1 MRTMLDAALEFAA
14 MELAVFPLVER
25 DKLPA
30 VSGGFKVATTDE
42 EQIREAWGH
51 RPNLN
56 IGIATGTVS
65 RGLVVIDLD
74 VDDSKDEDGV
84 ATLRAWEREHGELPE
99 TATVKTGRGGMH
111 LYYRCD
117 QLVGCSVNSEIG
129 VDVRGDGGY
138 VVAPPSVHPNGSAYE
153 FEEYLDDVPI
163 ARADSNVYA
172 FIRAAQGERQR
183 GRRFSL
189 PEVIGDGKRN
199 DTLMRLAC
207 SLQAQGFDDML
218 ILANLEAVN
227 SQKCVP
233 PLPAEEVRAIVE
245 SVASRYEKGNA
256 KPRRDGRG
264 GAPSGV
270 SLMLGGNGKAIQSIE
285 NCQRVLAADPALS
298 GRFYYDVRAYTKM
311 VSCPVP
317 WDKSAGDRP
326 ISDADYCGLAAYLE
340 REYGLMSK
348 NKAIDAVVCVTNDNK
363 RNTVTEWLD
372 SLEWDGR
379 ERIMTLLPLFLGC
392 DMSDYNVEVMRL
404 FMLGAV
410 ARAYEPGAKFDYM
423 PVLVGPQGI
432 GKSYFLRMLGTRSE
446 WYCDNLSTI
455 EGDAATEKLRGMW
468 IIELAELLATRRS
481 KDVEGIKAFITSTV
495 DVIRPKYGRETE
507 QRARACVF
515 AGTTNDMQF
524 LTDATGNRRFLPVE
538 CGVHPPAMSLFADDA
553 PAYFEQA
560 WAEAV
565 RIYKTERPRLVLSTR
580 AQEYALEKQETFL
593 EDDPRVG
600 IIQEYLDGIVRAE
613 LGKADPDP
621 SRIRVCAQEI
631 IDRALPEQYT
641 RGGAAALGSVNAVH
655 KIMRNR
661 ISGWVFREGKAR
673 CGEYGVQRCYVPDP
687 SATDGFAERMATR
700 RTSRQQPC

>member
-42 EQIREAWGH
+42 EQIREAWGR

-84 ATLRAWEREHGELPE
+84 ATLRAWEREHGDLPE

-111 LYYRCD
+111 LYYMCD
-117 QLVGCSVNSEIG
+117 QPVGCSVNAEIG

-138 VVAPPSVHPNGSAYE
+138 VVAPPSVHPNGNRYE
-153 FEEYLDDVPI
+153 FEEYLEDVPI
-163 ARADSNVYA
+163 ARADANVYA

-207 SLQAQGFDDML
+207 SLQSQGFDDML

-233 PLPAEEVRAIVE
+233 PLPADEVRAIVE

-317 WDKSAGDRP
+317 WDKATGDRP

-372 SLEWDGR
+372 SLEWDGQ

-423 PVLVGPQGI
+423 PVLVGAQGI

-468 IIELAELLATRRS
+468 IIELAELLATKRS

-600 IIQEYLDGIVRAE
+600 IIQEYLDGVVRAE
-613 LGKADPDP
+613 LGKANPDP
-621 SRIRVCAQEI
+621 KRIRVCAQEI
-631 IDRALPEQYT
+631 IDRALPEQYA

-661 ISGWVFREGKAR
+661 ITGWVFRDGKAR
-673 CGEYGVQRCYVPDP
+673 CGEYGVQRCYVPDFV
-687 SATDGFAERMATR
+687 ATDGG
-700 RTSRQQPC
+700 

>member
-117 QLVGCSVNSEIG
+117 QPVGCSVNAEIG

-138 VVAPPSVHPNGSAYE
+138 VVAPPSVHPNGNAYE

-207 SLQAQGFDDML
+207 SLQSQGFDDML

-233 PLPAEEVRAIVE
+233 PLPADEVRAIVE

-317 WDKSAGDRP
+317 WDKATGDRP

-348 NKAIDAVVCVTNDNK
+348 NKAIDAVVCVVNDNK
-363 RNTVTEWLD
+363 RNTVTEWLE

-379 ERIMTLLPLFLGC
+379 ERVMTLLPLFLGC

-468 IIELAELLATRRS
+468 IIELAELLATKRS

-661 ISGWVFREGKAR
+661 ITGWVFRDGKAR
-673 CGEYGVQRCYVPDP
+673 CGEYGVQRCYMPDFV
-687 SATDGFAERMATR
+687 ATDGG
-700 RTSRQQPC
+700 

>member
-1 MRTMLDAALEFAA
+1 MLDAALEFAA

-30 VSGGFKVATTDE
+30 VSGGFKVATMDE

-84 ATLRAWEREHGELPE
+84 ATLRAWEREHGDLPE

-117 QLVGCSVNSEIG
+117 QPVGCSVNAEIG

-138 VVAPPSVHPNGSAYE
+138 VVAPPSVHPNGNRYE

-207 SLQAQGFDDML
+207 SLQSQGFDDML

-233 PLPAEEVRAIVE
+233 PLPADEVRAIVE

-317 WDKSAGDRP
+317 WDKATCDRP

-372 SLEWDGR
+372 SLEWDGQ

-468 IIELAELLATRRS
+468 IIELAELLATKRS

-613 LGKADPDP
+613 LGKANPDP
-621 SRIRVCAQEI
+621 KRIRVCAQEI
-631 IDRALPEQYT
+631 IDRALPEQYA

-661 ISGWVFREGKAR
+661 ITGWVFRDGKAR
-673 CGEYGVQRCYVPDP
+673 CGEYGVQRCYVPDFV
-687 SATDGFAERMATR
+687 ATDGG
-700 RTSRQQPC
+700 

>member
-42 EQIREAWGH
+42 EQIREAWGR

-74 VDDSKDEDGV
+74 VDDAKDEDGV
-84 ATLRAWEREHGELPE
+84 ATLRAWEREHGDLPE

-117 QLVGCSVNSEIG
+117 QPVGCSVNSEIG

-138 VVAPPSVHPNGSAYE
+138 VVAPPSVHPNGNAYE
-153 FEEYLDDVPI
+153 FEEYLEDVPI
-163 ARADSNVYA
+163 ARADANVYA

-183 GRRFSL
+183 GRRFTL
-189 PEVIGDGKRN
+189 PETIADGKRN

-207 SLQAQGFDDML
+207 SLQSQGFDDAL
-218 ILANLEAVN
+218 ILSNLEAVN
-227 SQKCVP
+227 AAKCKP
-233 PLPAEEVRAIVE
+233 PLPAAEVEAIVE
-245 SVASRYEKGNA
+245 SVATRYEKGNA
-256 KPRRDGRG
+256 RPKAARG
-264 GAPSGV
+264 GVASGV

-311 VSCPVP
+311 VSGPVP
-317 WDKSAGDRP
+317 WDKAAGDRP

-348 NKAIDAVVCVTNDNK
+348 NKAIDAVVCATNGNR

-372 SLEWDGR
+372 SLEWDGQ

-392 DMSDYNVEVMRL
+392 DASDYNVEVMRL

-423 PVLVGPQGI
+423 PVLVGAQGI

-446 WYCDNLSTI
+446 WYCDNLSTV

-468 IIELAELLATRRS
+468 IIELAELLATKRS
-481 KDVEGIKAFITSTV
+481 KDVEGIKAFVTSTV
-495 DVIRPKYGRETE
+495 DVIRPKYARETE
-507 QRARACVF
+507 QRPRACVF

-565 RIYKTERPRLVLSTR
+565 HVYKAERPLLVLSTR
-580 AQEYALEKQETFL
+580 AQGYALEKQEMFL

-600 IIQEYLDGIVRAE
+600 IIQEYLDGLVRAE
-613 LGKADPDP
+613 MGRAAPDLT
-621 SRIRVCAQEI
+621 RVRVCAQEI
-631 IDRALPEQYT
+631 IDRALPDQYK
-641 RGGAAALGSVNAVH
+641 RPSAAALGSVNAVH
-655 KIMRNR
+655 KIMRSR
-661 ISGWVFREGKAR
+661 IDGWVFRDGKAR
-673 CGEYGVQRCYVPDP
+673 CGEYGVQRCYVPDFV
-687 SATDGFAERMATR
+687 ATDGG
-700 RTSRQQPC
+700 